1 MHCQRILF
9 PIFLFIYILTGI
21 ILAISAFFIHTTKNG
36 YNQYGSYVSR
46 SGRYYIGAVSLYIL
60 LTCIIQIIALIFRKK
75 ILIFFRLGII
85 LLILGI
91 ILQLTVVALIV
102 FMSDG
107 IDPNIRKTTLIVISS
122 LTCYLI
128 ILQIYGVIASL
139 SYLSE
144 VRHSYAEVPS
154 K

>member
-1 MHCQRILF
+1 M
-9 PIFLFIYILTGI
+9 
-21 ILAISAFFIHTTKNG
+21 KNG
-36 YNQYGSYVSR
+36 YNQYGSHVSR

-75 ILIFFRLGII
+75 ILIFFRLAII

-102 FMSDG
+102 FMRDG

-122 LTCYLI
+122 LTCYLT

-144 VRHSYAEVPS
+144 IRHSYAEVSS